1 MGCVVL
7 VSVVIP
13 AFNEERSIGPH
24 VRAVL
29 AYGDARPFGLEL
41 LVVDDGS
48 SDGTA
53 ERVEALA
60 EEDARVRLVRM
71 ERNVG
76 KGRAVREGLLAA
88 RGDIRGFT
96 DADAATDVSELDRI
110 LPAFEAGAAVVIGSR
125 ALKDDETAV
134 QADLHRVL
142 IGRTFNALLRM
153 IAGVVDRDGRSIADT
168 QCGFKWFTDEACE
181 AIFGLAVADGFAF
194 DVEVLYLANRLGFP
208 VAEVP
213 VNWTE
218 QGESRVNLL
227 VDPVAMLISVL
238 GIPLRHRRVGR

>member
-1 MGCVVL
+1 ML

-13 AFNEERSIGPH
+13 AFNEEKAIGSH

-29 AYGDARPFGLEL
+29 SYADARPFELEV

-53 ERVEALA
+53 ASVEALA
-60 EEDARVRLVRM
+60 AEDARVRLVRM
-71 ERNVG
+71 GRNVG

-88 RGDIRGFT
+88 GGDVRGFT
-96 DADAATDVSELDRI
+96 DADAATDISELDRI
-110 LPAFEAGAAVVIGSR
+110 LPAIEGGAAVAIGSR
-125 ALKDDETAV
+125 ALKDDETEV
-134 QADLHRVL
+134 QADLHRVV
-142 IGRTFNALLRM
+142 IGRTFNTLLRM
-153 IAGVVDRDGRSIADT
+153 IAGTVDRGGRPIADT
-168 QCGFKWFTDEACE
+168 QCGFKWFTAEACE
-181 AIFGLAVADGFAF
+181 AIFQRAVADGFAF

-218 QGESRVNLL
+218 KGESRVNLL
-227 VDPVAMLISVL
+227 VDPAKMLISVL
-238 GIPLRHRRVGR
+238 AVPFRHRVLRAEG

>member
-1 MGCVVL
+1 VL

-13 AFNEERSIGPH
+13 AFNEQRAIGPH

-29 AYGDARPFGLEL
+29 AYGDARSFAVEV

-53 ERVEALA
+53 ASVEALA
-60 EEDARVRLVRM
+60 EEDPRVRLVRM
-71 ERNVG
+71 GRNVG

-88 RGDIRGFT
+88 EGDVRGFT
-96 DADAATDVSELDRI
+96 DADAATDISELDRI
-110 LPAFEAGAAVVIGSR
+110 LPALESGAAVAIGSR
-125 ALKDDETAV
+125 ALKDEGTEV
-134 QADLHRVL
+134 KADLHRVV
-142 IGRTFNALLRM
+142 IGRTFNTLLRL
-153 IAGVVDRDGRSIADT
+153 IAGTVDQGGRPIADT
-168 QCGFKWFTDEACE
+168 QCGFKWFTREAAE
-181 AIFGLAVADGFAF
+181 AIFARTVADGFAF
-194 DVEVLYLANRLGFP
+194 DVEALYLANRLDFP

-227 VDPVAMLISVL
+227 VDPAKMLISVL
-238 GIPLRHRRVGR
+238 GVPLRHHGVGR